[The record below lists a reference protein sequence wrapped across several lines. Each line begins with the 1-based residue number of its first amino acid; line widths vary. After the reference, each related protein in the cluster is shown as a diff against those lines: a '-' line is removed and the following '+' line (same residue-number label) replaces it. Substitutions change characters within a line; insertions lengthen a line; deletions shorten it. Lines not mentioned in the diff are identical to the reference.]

1 MSFKQFLF
9 LLVIFISSTL
19 YSVNT
24 DFQKNKTCYDIVPDT
39 EHSYLTDGKHP
50 SWQVKV
56 KTIEQ
61 KTKTE
66 AWSTVTQQDIERGY
80 YCYTETPFT
89 ISNLMIVLCGLI
101 SFIMGAF
108 AAVFVLVIIISKFWE
123 FLE

>member
-56 KTIEQ
+56 KMIEQ

-66 AWSTVTQQDIERGY
+66 AWATVTQQDIERRY

-89 ISNLMIVLCGLI
+89 ISNLMIFLCGII
-101 SFIMGAF
+101 SFVMGAF
-108 AAVFVLVIIISKFWE
+108 VAVLVLGLIILKFWE